1 MQPYSHRLHGKQKHA
16 AIINLHLNDLATGK
30 KPAAK
35 LCLDHQELQA
45 KRFNCSV
52 EGLRTLRRIHQ
63 AAGMSPVATS
73 AELVQNVQQ
82 PDCGH
87 LLKQYVKSLGQK
99 QQQEASWGNILQ
111 DVHSWRAEDLCKVI
125 FSDESSLIV
134 WDESCVEPAVQHPD
148 IIHVWGCF
156 SSR

>member
-1 MQPYSHRLHGKQKHA
+1 MSGLLLCTEIAECILLQPYSHRLHGKQKHA
-16 AIINLHLNDLATGK
+16 AIITLHLNDLATGK

-35 LCLDHQELQA
+35 LCLDYQELQA
-45 KRFNCSV
+45 ERFNCSV

-87 LLKQYVKSLGQK
+87 LLKQ
-99 QQQEASWGNILQ
+99 
-111 DVHSWRAEDLCKVI
+111 
-125 FSDESSLIV
+125 
-134 WDESCVEPAVQHPD
+134 
-148 IIHVWGCF
+148 
-156 SSR
+156 